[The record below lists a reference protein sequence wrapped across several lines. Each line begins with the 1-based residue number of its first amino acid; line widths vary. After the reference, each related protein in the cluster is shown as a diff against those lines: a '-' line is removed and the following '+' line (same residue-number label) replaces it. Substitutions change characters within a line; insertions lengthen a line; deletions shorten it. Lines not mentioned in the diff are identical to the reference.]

1 MSKPRVCYYLVSI
14 FLNLGDEILIFNQVV
29 DICVYVCVHGYVSLG
44 HLDVWGELATCKRSP
59 TVPVLKAS
67 RCPMHACVYAV
78 YVCIVGGGGGIKGKG
93 WFVYVTGLGS
103 FLLFRSFG
111 MLSASVLCT
120 CIFMYT
126 QVHTRGISIQMIIS
140 LCL

>member
-78 YVCIVGGGGGIKGKG
+78 YVCIVGGGGVLRGKVGLSMLLG
-93 WFVYVTGLGS
+93 WVPFFFFALSVCY
-103 FLLFRSFG
+103 LLVCYAHVFS
-111 MLSASVLCT
+111 CT
-120 CIFMYT
+120 HKYILEVF
-126 QVHTRGISIQMIIS
+126 QSR
-140 LCL
+140 